1 MNNKILMVGLV
12 VVVALI
18 GGIVFLTTRGKT
30 NQNIP
35 TETTAPQVQSRPT
48 PTVSPTEEAT
58 SSVKKTEETMA
69 KGTVKEFTV
78 TGSPFKD
85 VPNKISVKKGDTVK
99 ITFKNSLG
107 THDFV
112 IDEFNVRTKI
122 LPAGGEETVQF
133 VASKTGTYNYYCSVD
148 SHRAQ
153 GMEGTLTV
161 E

>member
-1 MNNKILMVGLV
+1 MNNKTLMAGLV
-12 VVVALI
+12 VVIVLI
-18 GGIVFLTTRGKT
+18 GGIILLTNKGKT
-30 NQNIP
+30 NQNTP
-35 TETTAPQVQSRPT
+35 VETAVPQVQSRPT
-48 PTVSPTEEAT
+48 PTTSPTEEAT
-58 SSVKKTEETMA
+58 SSMKKTEETTA
-69 KGTVKEFTV
+69 KGSVKEFTI

-85 VPNKISVKKGDTVK
+85 VPNKISAKKGDMVK

-112 IDEFNVRTKI
+112 IDEFKVRTKI

-153 GMEGTLTV
+153 GMEGILTV